1 LPIVS
6 VNFEAKRN
14 FCAAQRGLCL
24 INAGCGAQRETYTEF
39 AAAIAHQLRENAIQ
53 IGFNEFDG
61 LYLIKLCS
69 G

>member
-1 LPIVS
+1 
-6 VNFEAKRN
+6 
-14 FCAAQRGLCL
+14 
-24 INAGCGAQRETYTEF
+24 
-39 AAAIAHQLRENAIQ
+39 LRENAIQ